1 MNVENVRKNYTD
13 LELALLSYKNN
24 IFENTQHSN
33 KNMIFLFNISLNLDI
48 SGEIIKYLVRL
59 WPNVKSIENINFKNL
74 FLKL

>member
-24 IFENTQHSN
+24 IFENTHHSN